1 MDNHWSSTK
10 FCSSQFRG
18 LHVVNTKSDQNA
30 IKAAIA
36 KAKGYDDLEA
46 VVGPWTGEAEF
57 EAIARALEER
67 DGRTP
72 KMEES
77 EKTDEGKGK
86 EKEKEEKEKEK
97 EKEKEDVPVRP
108 ASPSATVASESAE
121 SEPTTTTGSQVSAQ
135 DFLADL
141 RTPVKSRSPDL
152 TLLRAPLVPS
162 NELRMPVPALVSGK
176 DLPTPTPSQA
186 AESPESV

>member
-72 KMEES
+72 KIEEG

-86 EKEKEEKEKEK
+86 EKEKEEPK
-97 EKEKEDVPVRP
+97 
-108 ASPSATVASESAE
+108 AVAKRTST
-121 SEPTTTTGSQVSAQ
+121 PKIQAQ
-135 DFLADL
+135 AQ
-141 RTPVKSRSPDL
+141 
-152 TLLRAPLVPS
+152 
-162 NELRMPVPALVSGK
+162 PALVAS
-176 DLPTPTPSQA
+176 A
-186 AESPESV
+186 APIVAEEPKPAAPAKSESKRVR